1 MPTDPLIE
9 ALAETDGAEVA
20 ISVLTAGDILHQAR
34 QRLGLNEKEVAD
46 KLHITMHYV
55 KALES
60 NSYEKLPGAVF
71 AKGYLKSYALLLG
84 LDVEDLLSR
93 YDEFTYQQKADSK
106 EERRLL
112 RARKK
117 KDRNKPLVII
127 SLLVFIAGFLGL
139 WLVNSYFTQ
148 KSVSDVPNT
157 VEPVDDVRA
166 SLPRLNALQVTT
178 QPQFT
183 LEVEPEK
190 ISAPARQPM
199 ITPLLV
205 TGAVDVP
212 ERFLEV
218 DPGSIVGSQV
228 ARRIENGENGESG
241 ESRESRENGESGES
255 SGAEGETTLEGLT
268 AALQVLTVEQTV
280 GAESTV
286 KTDQPRLISIQA
298 IGNDILRISFT
309 GQSWIEVNDSESQQ
323 IYRDIRAAGDVLEIT
338 GSAPFN
344 ILLGDALFTVMS
356 LNGDEIDL
364 SGDIR
369 IDNSARLTVGL

>member
-9 ALAETDGAEVA
+9 ALAETDGAEDA

-46 KLHITMHYV
+46 KLHITRHYV

-117 KDRNKPLVII
+117 KGRNKPLVII

-166 SLPRLNALQVTT
+166 SLPRLNELQVTT

-205 TGAVDVP
+205 AGAVDVP

-218 DPGSIVGSQV
+218 DPGSIVGPQV
-228 ARRIENGENGESG
+228 ARRIESGESGENGEISESGESG
-241 ESRESRENGESGES
+241 ESG
-255 SGAEGETTLEGLT
+255 GAEGETTLEDLT
-268 AALQVLTVEQTV
+268 AALQLLTVEQAV

>member
-9 ALAETDGAEVA
+9 ALAETDGAEDA

-34 QRLGLNEKEVAD
+34 QRLGLNEEEVAD
-46 KLHITMHYV
+46 KLHITRHYV

-93 YDEFTYQQKADSK
+93 YDEFTHQQKADSK

-117 KDRNKPLVII
+117 KGRNKPLVII

-166 SLPRLNALQVTT
+166 SLPRLNELQVTT

-205 TGAVDVP
+205 AGAVDVP

-228 ARRIENGENGESG
+228 ARRIENGE
-241 ESRESRENGESGES
+241 SGES
-255 SGAEGETTLEGLT
+255 SGAGEGTTPEDLT

-286 KTDQPRLISIQA
+286 ETDQPRLISIQA

>member
-9 ALAETDGAEVA
+9 ALAETDAAEDA

-46 KLHITMHYV
+46 KLHITRHYV

-93 YDEFTYQQKADSK
+93 YDEFTHQQKADSK

-117 KDRNKPLVII
+117 KGRNKPLVII

-166 SLPRLNALQVTT
+166 SLLRLNELRVTT

-190 ISAPARQPM
+190 NSAPARQPM

-205 TGAVDVP
+205 AGAVDVP

-218 DPGSIVGSQV
+218 DPGSIVGPQV
-228 ARRIENGENGESG
+228 ARRIESGESGENGENGES
-241 ESRESRENGESGES
+241 SESGES
-255 SGAEGETTLEGLT
+255 GGAEGETTLEDLT

-344 ILLGDALFTVMS
+344 ILLGDAPFTVMS

>member
-9 ALAETDGAEVA
+9 ALAETDAAEDA

-46 KLHITMHYV
+46 KLHITRHYV

-93 YDEFTYQQKADSK
+93 YDEFTNQQKADSK

-117 KDRNKPLVII
+117 KGRNKPLVII

-166 SLPRLNALQVTT
+166 SLLRLNELRVTT

-190 ISAPARQPM
+190 NSAPARQPM

-205 TGAVDVP
+205 AGAVDVP

-218 DPGSIVGSQV
+218 DPGSIVGPQV
-228 ARRIENGENGESG
+228 ARRIESGESGENGENGES
-241 ESRESRENGESGES
+241 SESGES
-255 SGAEGETTLEGLT
+255 GGAEGETTLEDLT

>member
-1 MPTDPLIE
+1 MPTDPLID
-9 ALAETDGAEVA
+9 ALAETDG
-20 ISVLTAGDILHQAR
+20 SVLTAGDILLQAR

-60 NSYEKLPGAVF
+60 NSYEKLPGVIF
-71 AKGYLKSYALLLG
+71 ARGYLKSYALLLG

-117 KDRNKPLVII
+117 KGRNKPLVII

-148 KSVSDVPNT
+148 ESVSDVPNT
-157 VEPVDDVRA
+157 VESVDDVRA
-166 SLPRLNALQVTT
+166 SLPRLDESQGTT

-199 ITPLLV
+199 ITPLPV

-241 ESRESRENGESGES
+241 ESGES
-255 SGAEGETTLEGLT
+255 SGAEGETTLEDLT

-286 KTDQPRLISIQA
+286 ETDQPRLISIQA

-323 IYRDIRAAGDVLEIT
+323 IYRDIRVAGDVLEIT

-344 ILLGDALFTVMS
+344 ILLGDAHFTVMS

>member
-1 MPTDPLIE
+1 M
-9 ALAETDGAEVA
+9 
-20 ISVLTAGDILHQAR
+20 
-34 QRLGLNEKEVAD
+34 
-46 KLHITMHYV
+46 
-55 KALES
+55 
-60 NSYEKLPGAVF
+60 
-71 AKGYLKSYALLLG
+71 
-84 LDVEDLLSR
+84 
-93 YDEFTYQQKADSK
+93 
-106 EERRLL
+106 
-112 RARKK
+112 
-117 KDRNKPLVII
+117 
-127 SLLVFIAGFLGL
+127 GL

-148 KSVSDVPNT
+148 ESVSDVPNT
-157 VEPVDDVRA
+157 VESVDDVRA
-166 SLPRLNALQVTT
+166 SLPRLDESQGTT

-199 ITPLLV
+199 IIPLPV

-228 ARRIENGENGESG
+228 ARRIENGENGEGS
-241 ESRESRENGESGES
+241 ES
-255 SGAEGETTLEGLT
+255 SGAEGETTLEDLT
-268 AALQVLTVEQTV
+268 AALQVVRVEKTV

-286 KTDQPRLISIQA
+286 VTDQPRLISIQA
-298 IGNDILRISFT
+298 IGNDMLRISFT
-309 GQSWIEVNDSESQQ
+309 GKSWIEVNDSESQQ
-323 IYRDIRAAGDVLEIT
+323 IYRDIRVAGDVLEIT

-344 ILLGDALFTVMS
+344 ILLGDAHFTVMS

>member
-9 ALAETDGAEVA
+9 ALAETDG
-20 ISVLTAGDILHQAR
+20 SVLTAGDILLQAR

-60 NSYEKLPGAVF
+60 NSYEKLPGVIF
-71 AKGYLKSYALLLG
+71 ARGYLKSYALLLG
-84 LDVEDLLSR
+84 LDAEDLLSR
-93 YDEFTYQQKADSK
+93 YDEFTHQQKADSK
-106 EERRLL
+106 EERRLV

-117 KDRNKPLVII
+117 KGRNKSLVII
-127 SLLVFIAGFLGL
+127 SLLIFIAVFMGL

-148 KSVSDVPNT
+148 ESVSDVPNT
-157 VEPVDDVRA
+157 VESVDDVRA
-166 SLPRLNALQVTT
+166 SLPRLDESQGTT

-199 ITPLLV
+199 ITPLPV
-205 TGAVDVP
+205 TGAVDFP

-218 DPGSIVGSQV
+218 EPRSIVGSQV
-228 ARRIENGENGESG
+228 ARRIENGENGEGS
-241 ESRESRENGESGES
+241 ES
-255 SGAEGETTLEGLT
+255 SGAEGETTLEDLT
-268 AALQVLTVEQTV
+268 AALQVVRVEQTV

-286 KTDQPRLISIQA
+286 ETDQPRLISIQA

-309 GQSWIEVNDSESQQ
+309 GKSWIEVNDSESQQ
-323 IYRDIRAAGDVLEIT
+323 IYRDICVAGDVLEIT

-344 ILLGDALFTVMS
+344 ILLGDAHFTVMS

>member
-1 MPTDPLIE
+1 MPTDPLID
-9 ALAETDGAEVA
+9 ALAETDG
-20 ISVLTAGDILHQAR
+20 SVLTAGDILLQAR

-60 NSYEKLPGAVF
+60 NSYEKLPGVIF
-71 AKGYLKSYALLLG
+71 ARGYLKSYALLLG
-84 LDVEDLLSR
+84 LDAEDLLSR
-93 YDEFTYQQKADSK
+93 YDEFTHQQKADSK
-106 EERRLL
+106 EERRLV

-117 KDRNKPLVII
+117 KDRNKSLVII
-127 SLLVFIAGFLGL
+127 SLLIFIAGFMGL

-148 KSVSDVPNT
+148 ESVSDVPNT
-157 VEPVDDVRA
+157 VESVDDVRA
-166 SLPRLNALQVTT
+166 SLPRLDESQGTT

-199 ITPLLV
+199 ITPLPV

-228 ARRIENGENGESG
+228 ARRIENGESG
-241 ESRESRENGESGES
+241 ENGESSES
-255 SGAEGETTLEGLT
+255 SGAEGETTLEDLT
-268 AALQVLTVEQTV
+268 AALQVVRVEKTV

-286 KTDQPRLISIQA
+286 ETDQPRLISIQA
-298 IGNDILRISFT
+298 IGNDMLRISFT
-309 GQSWIEVNDSESQQ
+309 GKSWIEVNDSESQQ
-323 IYRDIRAAGDVLEIT
+323 IYRDIRVAGDVLEIT

-344 ILLGDALFTVMS
+344 ILLGDAHFTVMS

>member
-9 ALAETDGAEVA
+9 ALAETDAAEDA

-46 KLHITMHYV
+46 KLHITRHYV

-93 YDEFTYQQKADSK
+93 YDEFTHQQKADSK

-117 KDRNKPLVII
+117 KGRNKPLVII

-166 SLPRLNALQVTT
+166 SLLRLNELRVTT

-190 ISAPARQPM
+190 NSAPARQPM

-205 TGAVDVP
+205 AGAVNVP

-218 DPGSIVGSQV
+218 DPGSIVGPQV
-228 ARRIENGENGESG
+228 ARRIESGESGENGENGES
-241 ESRESRENGESGES
+241 SESGES
-255 SGAEGETTLEGLT
+255 GGAEGETTLEDLT

-344 ILLGDALFTVMS
+344 ILLGDAPFTVMS

>member
-1 MPTDPLIE
+1 MPTDPLID
-9 ALAETDGAEVA
+9 ALAETDG
-20 ISVLTAGDILHQAR
+20 SVLTAGDILLQAR

-60 NSYEKLPGAVF
+60 NSYEKLPGVIF
-71 AKGYLKSYALLLG
+71 ARGYLKSYALLLG
-84 LDVEDLLSR
+84 LDAEDLLSR
-93 YDEFTYQQKADSK
+93 YDEFTHQQKADSK
-106 EERRLL
+106 EERRLV

-117 KDRNKPLVII
+117 KDRNKSLVII
-127 SLLVFIAGFLGL
+127 SLLIFIAGFMGL

-148 KSVSDVPNT
+148 ESVSDVPNT
-157 VEPVDDVRA
+157 VESVDDVRA
-166 SLPRLNALQVTT
+166 SLPRLDESQGTT

-199 ITPLLV
+199 ITPLPV

-228 ARRIENGENGESG
+228 ARRIENGESG
-241 ESRESRENGESGES
+241 ENGESSES
-255 SGAEGETTLEGLT
+255 SGAEGETTLEDLT
-268 AALQVLTVEQTV
+268 AALQVVRVEKTV

-286 KTDQPRLISIQA
+286 LTDQPRLISIQA
-298 IGNDILRISFT
+298 IGNDMLRISFT
-309 GQSWIEVNDSESQQ
+309 GKSWIEVNDSESQQ
-323 IYRDIRAAGDVLEIT
+323 IYRDIRVAGDVLEIT

-344 ILLGDALFTVMS
+344 ILLGDAHFTVMS

>member
-9 ALAETDGAEVA
+9 ALAETDAAEDA

-46 KLHITMHYV
+46 KLHITRHYV

-93 YDEFTYQQKADSK
+93 YDEFTHQQKADSK

-117 KDRNKPLVII
+117 KGRNKPLVII

-166 SLPRLNALQVTT
+166 SLPRLNELQVTT

-205 TGAVDVP
+205 AGAVDVP

-218 DPGSIVGSQV
+218 DPGSIVGPQV
-228 ARRIENGENGESG
+228 ARRIESGESGENGES
-241 ESRESRENGESGES
+241 SESG
-255 SGAEGETTLEGLT
+255 GAEGETTLEDLT

>member
-9 ALAETDGAEVA
+9 ALAETDG
-20 ISVLTAGDILHQAR
+20 SVLTAGDILLQAR

-60 NSYEKLPGAVF
+60 NSYEKLPGVIF
-71 AKGYLKSYALLLG
+71 ARGYLKSYALLLG
-84 LDVEDLLSR
+84 LDAEDLLSR
-93 YDEFTYQQKADSK
+93 YDEFTHQQKADSK

-117 KDRNKPLVII
+117 KGRNKPLVII

-166 SLPRLNALQVTT
+166 SLPRLNELQVTT

-205 TGAVDVP
+205 AGAVDVP

-228 ARRIENGENGESG
+228 ARRIENGENGEGS
-241 ESRESRENGESGES
+241 ES
-255 SGAEGETTLEGLT
+255 SGAEGETTLEDLT
-268 AALQVLTVEQTV
+268 AALQVVRVEQTV

-286 KTDQPRLISIQA
+286 ETDQPRLISIQA

-309 GQSWIEVNDSESQQ
+309 GKSWIEVNDSESQQ
-323 IYRDIRAAGDVLEIT
+323 IYRDIRVAGDVLEIT

-344 ILLGDALFTVMS
+344 ILLGDAHFTVMS

>member
-9 ALAETDGAEVA
+9 ALAETDAAEDA

-34 QRLGLNEKEVAD
+34 QRLGMNEKEVAD
-46 KLHITMHYV
+46 KLHITRHYV

-93 YDEFTYQQKADSK
+93 YDEFTHQQKADSK

-117 KDRNKPLVII
+117 KGRNKPLVII

-166 SLPRLNALQVTT
+166 SLPRLNELQVTT

-183 LEVEPEK
+183 LKVEPEK

-205 TGAVDVP
+205 AGAVDVP

-228 ARRIENGENGESG
+228 ARRIESGESGENGES
-241 ESRESRENGESGES
+241 SESG
-255 SGAEGETTLEGLT
+255 GAEGETTLEDLT

>member
-9 ALAETDGAEVA
+9 ALAETDAAEDA

-46 KLHITMHYV
+46 KLHITRHYV

-93 YDEFTYQQKADSK
+93 YDEFTHQQKADSK

-117 KDRNKPLVII
+117 KGRNKPLVII

-166 SLPRLNALQVTT
+166 SLLRLNELRVTT

-190 ISAPARQPM
+190 NSAPARQPM

-205 TGAVDVP
+205 AGAVNVP

-218 DPGSIVGSQV
+218 DPGSIVGPQV
-228 ARRIENGENGESG
+228 ARRIESGESGENGENGESS
-241 ESRESRENGESGES
+241 ESSESGES

-280 GAESTV
+280 GADSTV

>member
-9 ALAETDGAEVA
+9 ALAETDAAEDA

-46 KLHITMHYV
+46 KLHITRHYV

-93 YDEFTYQQKADSK
+93 YDEFTHQQKADSK

-117 KDRNKPLVII
+117 KGRNKPLVII

-166 SLPRLNALQVTT
+166 SLLRLNELRVTT

-190 ISAPARQPM
+190 NSAPARQPM

-205 TGAVDVP
+205 AGAVDVP

-218 DPGSIVGSQV
+218 DPGSIVGPQV
-228 ARRIENGENGESG
+228 ARRIESGESGENGES
-241 ESRESRENGESGES
+241 SESG
-255 SGAEGETTLEGLT
+255 GAEGETTLEDLT